1 MSLSPRWKLAQ
12 TGGAAAPPLLSPPPG
27 CRQVDIVSDLHLGPL
42 VPTTAQAFRDYL
54 ARTTADALLLLGD
67 IFEVW
72 IGDDL
77 LDAPDSFEG
86 PIVADLRR
94 ASERLA
100 IGFLHGN
107 RDFLIGAGF
116 AERSGCL
123 LLPDPVALQL
133 GEQRLLLMHGD
144 ALCLDDAAYQTFR
157 REVRSPAWG
166 EAFLARP
173 LAQRQAIAA
182 QMRAASEAR
191 KQQGAAETYGD
202 LDAAAMR
209 SALGAA
215 GATRL
220 IHGHTHR
227 PATEALG
234 DASDRWVLSDW
245 DLEPGAAPARAEV
258 LRLSA
263 DGGVQRLSLN
273 DACGA
278 VAPAR

>member
-1 MSLSPRWKLAQ
+1 MSLNPRWTLAGA
-12 TGGAAAPPLLSPPPG
+12 GGASSTPALVPPPG
-27 CRQVDIVSDLHLGPL
+27 CRQIDVLSDLHLGPQM
-42 VPTTAQAFRDYL
+42 PATAQAFRDYL

-86 PIVADLRR
+86 SIVADLRR

-107 RDFLIGAGF
+107 RDFLVGSGF

-123 LLPDPVALQL
+123 LLPDPVALDL

-144 ALCLDDAAYQTFR
+144 ALCLADEGYQTFR

-166 EAFLARP
+166 QAFLARP

-182 QMRAASEAR
+182 QMRAASKAR
-191 KQQGAAETYGD
+191 QHQGAADTYGD
-202 LDAAAMR
+202 LDRAAMVD
-209 SALGAA
+209 ALSAA
-215 GATRL
+215 GATQL

-227 PATEALG
+227 PADEALG
-234 DASDRWVLSDW
+234 DGLCRWVLSDW
-245 DLEPGAAPARAEV
+245 DLEPGSERPRAEL
-258 LRLSA
+258 LRLAA
-263 DGGVQRLSLN
+263 DGSARRLSLH
-273 DACGA
+273 DACT
-278 VAPAR
+278 PATPAA

>member
-1 MSLSPRWKLAQ
+1 MSPTPRWTLAG
-12 TGGAAAPPLLSPPPG
+12 TAGAAPLLRPPPG
-27 CRQVDIVSDLHLGPL
+27 CRYIDLLSDLHLGSQ
-42 VPTTAQAFRDYL
+42 VPATAQAFRDYL
-54 ARTTADALLLLGD
+54 ARTPADALLLLGD
-67 IFEVW
+67 VFEVW

-100 IGFLHGN
+100 VAFQHGN
-107 RDFLIGAGF
+107 RDFLVGPGF
-116 AERSGCL
+116 GERAGCL
-123 LLPDPVALQL
+123 LLPDPVALEV
-133 GEQRLLLMHGD
+133 GAQRYVLMHGD
-144 ALCLDDAAYQTFR
+144 ALCLDDERYQAFR

-173 LAQRQAIAA
+173 LAQREAIAA

-202 LDAAAMR
+202 LDRAAMVEVMT
-209 SALGAA
+209 AA
-215 GATRL
+215 GATQL

-234 DASDRWVLSDW
+234 GGLTRWVLSDW
-245 DLEPGAAPARAEV
+245 DLEPGCERPRAEV
-258 LRLSA
+258 LRLGA
-263 DGGVQRLSLN
+263 DGSATRLSLHE
-273 DACGA
+273 ACTQ
-278 VAPAR
+278 PAAA